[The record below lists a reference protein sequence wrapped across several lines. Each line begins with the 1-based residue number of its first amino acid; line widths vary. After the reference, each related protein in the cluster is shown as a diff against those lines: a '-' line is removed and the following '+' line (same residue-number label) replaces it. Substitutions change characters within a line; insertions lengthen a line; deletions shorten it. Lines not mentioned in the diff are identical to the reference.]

1 MSLKRKNNIWK
12 NNKPFM
18 NKTLSEAIM
27 QRAKLRNKF
36 VKDPNEHNKDS
47 YLKQRNWCVS
57 ET

>member
-1 MSLKRKNNIWK
+1 
-12 NNKPFM
+12 M

>member
-1 MSLKRKNNIWK
+1 
-12 NNKPFM
+12 M

-36 VKDPNEHNKDS
+36 VKDSNEHNKDS

-57 ET
+57 ETWEKKGGNIFSI